1 MLKFIFFV
9 PLTDHIKLIENM
21 TQIKEN
27 ITTKLLSKEVV
38 EQNKTALEMVNF
50 YTKVSDI
57 IERTHIAMGKKNSY
71 KIAISSTKNQKLN
84 THVCA
89 TTN

>member
-1 MLKFIFFV
+1 MYLWQTI
-9 PLTDHIKLIENM
+9 LIENM

-84 THVCA
+84 TNVCA